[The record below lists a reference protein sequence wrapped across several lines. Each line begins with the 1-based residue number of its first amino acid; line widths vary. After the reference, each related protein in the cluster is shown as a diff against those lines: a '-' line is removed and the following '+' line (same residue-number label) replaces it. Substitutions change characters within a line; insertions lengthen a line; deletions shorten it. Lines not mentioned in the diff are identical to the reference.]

1 MEYGYLLSLALILL
15 STKIFGLVTK
25 RVKLPQV
32 VGALMAGLILGPACL
47 GVLKETEF
55 ITQVS
60 EIGVIVL
67 MFCAGLETDIK
78 ELKKKIVPVLIIAAI
93 VMVNF
98 SRIMGSLEGTT
109 YGEYQSQY
117 ASSGYG
123 VSLIRIL
130 FWGIFAGFIFIN
142 RNKQSNTE
150 RASVQIKNGY
160 YLSTLLLMLAKVYVY
175 ITRLDYTSLCNS
187 IMISEIPTVFTKRSE
202 KIVEIAIMGIFFIY
216 GYYQVVVV
224 GGYNNMS
231 NLIFRFI

>member
-78 ELKKKIVPVLIIAAI
+78 ELKKTGASSFIIALLGVIVP
-93 VMVNF
+93 
-98 SRIMGSLEGTT
+98 
-109 YGEYQSQY
+109 
-117 ASSGYG
+117 
-123 VSLIRIL
+123 
-130 FWGIFAGFIFIN
+130 
-142 RNKQSNTE
+142 
-150 RASVQIKNGY
+150 
-160 YLSTLLLMLAKVYVY
+160 LL
-175 ITRLDYTSLCNS
+175 
-187 IMISEIPTVFTKRSE
+187 
-202 KIVEIAIMGIFFIY
+202 G
-216 GYYQVVVV
+216 
-224 GGYNNMS
+224 
-231 NLIFRFI
+231 

>member
-78 ELKKKIVPVLIIAAI
+78 ELKKTGASSFIIALLGVIVPLL
-93 VMVNF
+93 
-98 SRIMGSLEGTT
+98 GG
-109 YGEYQSQY
+109 
-117 ASSGYG
+117 
-123 VSLIRIL
+123 
-130 FWGIFAGFIFIN
+130 WGIASIFNKDSVDGLASPMLQNIFIGIILTATSVSITVETLKEMG
-142 RNKQSNTE
+142 RLSSKSSFLRLWE
-150 RASVQIKNGY
+150 R
-160 YLSTLLLMLAKVYVY
+160 LWPDL
-175 ITRLDYTSLCNS
+175 
-187 IMISEIPTVFTKRSE
+187 F
-202 KIVEIAIMGIFFIY
+202 
-216 GYYQVVVV
+216 
-224 GGYNNMS
+224 
-231 NLIFRFI
+231 